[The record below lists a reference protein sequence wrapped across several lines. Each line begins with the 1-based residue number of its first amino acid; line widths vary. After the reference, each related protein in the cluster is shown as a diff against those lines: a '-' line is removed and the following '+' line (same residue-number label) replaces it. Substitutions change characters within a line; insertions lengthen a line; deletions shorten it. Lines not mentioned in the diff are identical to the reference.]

1 MHRIFRVLIL
11 RAHAGV
17 IALACAACAP
27 LPQQQTLPPP
37 DRQTAPPSSQ
47 NLSPNFD
54 ARRPNFVILHHTSNA
69 NVEQS
74 LRVLTDPARRVSAHY
89 LIARDGSVIELVEP
103 AARAWHAGDSYWAGQ
118 SDINSASIGIELDNT
133 GSEPF
138 PEIQIAALLTLLG
151 DLKTRFRIP
160 IANFI
165 GHSDVAPGRKVDP
178 SRYFP
183 WKRLADNGY
192 GMWCDPPYPTA
203 PSGLDSVTLL
213 QAFGYNV
220 WNVDAATSA
229 FKLHFA
235 PDDPSPQLTERDR
248 SMLYCLVLQKRALAA
263 Q

>member
-1 MHRIFRVLIL
+1 MRRVFPVPTLQVC
-11 RAHAGV
+11 AAV

-27 LPQQQTLPPP
+27 LPPQPTVPPVRQSTPQT
-37 DRQTAPPSSQ
+37 QQ

-54 ARRPNFVILHHTSNA
+54 SRRPNFVILHHTTNA

-74 LRVLTDPARRVSAHY
+74 LRVLTDPARKVSAHY
-89 LIARDGSVIELVEP
+89 LIARDGRVIELVEP
-103 AARAWHAGDSYWAGQ
+103 GARAWHAGEAYWGGHT
-118 SDINSASIGIELDNT
+118 DINSLSIGIELDNT
-133 GSEPF
+133 GREPF
-138 PEIQIAALLTLLG
+138 PDGQMEALLSVLA
-151 DLKTRFRIP
+151 DIKRQFNIP
-160 IANFI
+160 VANFI

-192 GMWCDPPYPTA
+192 GMWCDPPYPT
-203 PSGLDSVTLL
+203 PPPGLDSVTLL

-220 WNVDAATSA
+220 WNVDAAISA
-229 FKLHFA
+229 FKLHFV
-235 PDDPSPQLTERDR
+235 PDDPSPQMTERDR